1 MNDAIKELEGAAA
14 QAPGDPAVLNRLG
27 NAHKEAGDH
36 ARAEQCYRQ
45 ALALDPGYAAA
56 EYNLAMV
63 LHIGD
68 RLVEAEALF
77 RRLVKAHPGD
87 VEAWTHLATILCKRG
102 RYGEGSTVYAKAL
115 ELAPADPFLWMAMAN
130 AVLANA
136 GPPEDAERFLL
147 RAVELKPDL
156 ANAWQLL
163 GVARRRLERG
173 DAVAAFERALEID
186 PTLDE
191 ALNGLGQVLR
201 DQGRFAEAEAR
212 FRDALRSAPASAVLW
227 NGLGCVLFEQGRL
240 PDAADAFR
248 KAVRSDPG
256 LAYAHQNLGAIHSQ
270 LGERGEALEQFG
282 AAVNLMPADAALRE
296 SLLHELQ
303 QVCDWSRLDDLWR
316 RQRQSLAEGDR
327 SITPFSLLSLP
338 STPAEQRECA
348 ARFAAQISLSAAAD
362 RRQLAFRFTPGP
374 RERLRIGYLSG
385 DLHDHVMA
393 YVMAEVFELHDR
405 TGFEIV
411 AYSYGPDDG
420 SPMRKRVAAAFDRFV
435 DVRALSH
442 LDAASRIHADGID
455 ILVDIKGFT
464 EHARSGIAA
473 LRPAPVQASY
483 MGFPAT
489 MSSDFVDYFIVDR
502 YVVPPSQ
509 RAHYGEAL
517 AFLPDTYYANDRRRG
532 DPDPVSRAEAGLPAE
547 GLVFCCFNQTYKI
560 LPETF
565 RRWMRIMAE
574 VPGSLLWLLDTNRW
588 AKDNLRRE
596 AETQGIE
603 GSRLVFAPRLPAA
616 QHLRRVAVA
625 DVFLDTLPYNAH
637 TTATDALWAGVP
649 VVTLPGETFPS
660 RVAGS
665 LLRALEVQE
674 LIATSEDEFHRMAV
688 ELAVDPARRA
698 ALRRRILDNRGRTA
712 LFDTP
717 RFTRNL
723 EAAYRRMWARYAAGQ
738 APADITV

>member
-1 MNDAIKELEGAAA
+1 MNDAILELERAAA
-14 QAPGDPAVLNRLG
+14 RSPGDPAVLNRLG
-27 NAHKEAGDH
+27 NAHKEAGDF

-45 ALALDPGYAAA
+45 VLVLDPGHAAA

-63 LHIGD
+63 LHLGE

-77 RRLVKAHPGD
+77 RRLVKAHPQD

-102 RYGEGSTVYAKAL
+102 RYGEGATVYAKAL
-115 ELAPADPFLWMAMAN
+115 EIKPLDPFLWMAMAN

-147 RAVELKPDL
+147 RALEIAPDL

-173 DAVAAFERALEID
+173 DAMTAFERALAID
-186 PTLDE
+186 PGLDE
-191 ALNGLGQVLR
+191 AVNGVGQVLR
-201 DQGRFAEAEAR
+201 DQGRYAEAEGR
-212 FRDALRSAPASAVLW
+212 FRAALSASHGSAVLW

-240 PDAADAFR
+240 PEAADAFR
-248 KAVRSDPG
+248 KAIGIDPG
-256 LAYAHQNLGAIHSQ
+256 LAYAHQNLGAIHGQ
-270 LGERGEALEQFG
+270 LGERGDALERFG
-282 AAVNLMPADAALRE
+282 AALNLMPANAALRE

-303 QVCDWSRLDDLWR
+303 QVCDWSRLDELWL

-338 STPAEQRECA
+338 STPAEQRACA
-348 ARFAAQISLSAAAD
+348 TRFAAQLSLAAAAD
-362 RRQLAFRFTPGP
+362 RRQLGFRFSPGP
-374 RERLRIGYLSG
+374 RPRLRVGYLSG

-393 YVMAEVFELHDR
+393 YLMAEVFELHDR
-405 TGFEIV
+405 TAFEVV

-420 SPMRKRVAAAFDRFV
+420 SPLRRRVVAAFDRFV
-435 DVRALSH
+435 DVRSLSH
-442 LDAASRIHADGID
+442 RDAAARIHADGVD

-464 EHARSGIAA
+464 EHARPGIAA
-473 LRPAPVQASY
+473 LRPAPVQVSY

-489 MSSDFVDYFIVDR
+489 MSADFIDYFVVDR
-502 YVVPPSQ
+502 YVVPSSQ

-532 DPDPVSRAEAGLPAE
+532 DAEPVTRAEAGLPPE
-547 GLVFCCFNQTYKI
+547 GVVFCCFNQGYKI
-560 LPETF
+560 LPDTF

-574 VPGSLLWLLDTNRW
+574 VPGSVLWLLETNRW
-588 AKDNLRRE
+588 AKENLRRE
-596 AETQGIE
+596 AEAQGIE
-603 GSRLVFAPRLPAA
+603 AGRIVFAPRLPAA
-616 QHLRRVAVA
+616 RHLRRVAVA
-625 DVFLDTLPYNAH
+625 DLFLDTLPYNAH

-649 VVTLPGETFPS
+649 LLTLPGETFAS

-665 LLRALEVQE
+665 LLRALDLQD

-688 ELAVDPARRA
+688 GLATDPRRRA
-698 ALRRRILDNRGRTA
+698 ELRQRIRDNRDRTA

-723 EAAYRRMWARYAAGQ
+723 EEAYRRMWARYEVGEG
-738 APADITV
+738 PADLLL